1 MVGNHQK
8 LHNQLH
14 KLYKWP
20 SKWTVTPFIKAS
32 VLIKNLIAI
41 LMSRISLDKT
51 SIKIRTFSCN
61 FWSDFEVDVLNRKLS
76 SAAIVTPVSVFPLSD
91 GVGHVWVYFEGLDKK
106 EPLVLLSSQI
116 ENQPALGNFAD
127 EEKTSLLFLIEKGL
141 RFSTRAAKLELM

>member
-1 MVGNHQK
+1 MESSPDQI
-8 LHNQLH
+8 
-14 KLYKWP
+14 W
-20 SKWTVTPFIKAS
+20 S
-32 VLIKNLIAI
+32 NLVAI
-41 LMSRISLDKT
+41 LMSMARLSLEII
-51 SIKIRTFSCN
+51 SIKIITFSWN
-61 FWSDFEVDVLNRKLS
+61 IWSDLKVDVLNRKLS